1 MGQQSFAYI
10 MSSLLL
16 NWYVETGKMHNAQTY
31 WFESET
37 SQQTVLH
44 NILKLM
50 K

>member
-16 NWYVETGKMHNAQTY
+16 NWYVETGKMHNAHTLI
-31 WFESET
+31 WVSET
-37 SQQTVLH
+37 SQQTVFH